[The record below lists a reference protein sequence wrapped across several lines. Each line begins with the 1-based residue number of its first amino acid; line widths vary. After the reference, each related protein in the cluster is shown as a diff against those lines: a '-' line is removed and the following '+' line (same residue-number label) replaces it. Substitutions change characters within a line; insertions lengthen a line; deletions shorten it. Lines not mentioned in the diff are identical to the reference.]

1 MLSDL
6 LPDQFKSLPTVMP
19 AEPKKSMTRPPTK
32 ARLDGLDLA
41 RYFAFVGMVV
51 VNFKVVMSD
60 GDGSYLLSQLT
71 GVLEGRAAATFVVI
85 AGIGLGLAGAKNV
98 NRTISVTTKRAV
110 FLLVLGLANTIIFDA
125 DIIHYYA
132 FYFFFGMLLLP
143 CSNRLL
149 VIGIVLLNVLS
160 LTLILTLNYDLG
172 WNWEDYSY
180 ADFWTL
186 SGFMRNL
193 FFNGWHPVI
202 PWLGFLLF
210 GVVVSRL
217 SLSERPTQRNLI
229 FGGVLA
235 IAVAEGL
242 SAMISPVLASI
253 DIDLAILGSTQ
264 PVPPV
269 PLYMLAGIGASSVVV
284 GFCLMI
290 AEWANKHGI
299 VRVVVPAGRQTLSLY
314 IAHILVGM
322 GTLEAFGMLGGQ
334 SITVA
339 VIAAVLFC
347 IVATIYA
354 LLWARWFRRGP
365 IETLMRTLA
374 G

>member
-1 MLSDL
+1 M
-6 LPDQFKSLPTVMP
+6 KKPTTIP
-19 AEPKKSMTRPPTK
+19 SA
-32 ARLDGLDLA
+32 AGRLDGLDLA
-41 RYFAFVGMVV
+41 RYFAFVGMVI

-60 GDGSYLLSQLT
+60 GDGSRLLSQLT

-98 NRTISVTTKRAV
+98 SRTISVTTKRAF
-110 FLLVLGLANTIIFDA
+110 FLLALGLVNTLVFDA

-143 CSNRLL
+143 RSNRLL
-149 VIGIVLLNVLS
+149 IVGIVLLNILF
-160 LTLILTLNYDLG
+160 LIMILTLNYDLG
-172 WNWEDYSY
+172 WNWEDFSY

-186 SGFMRNL
+186 PGFMRNL
-193 FFNGWHPVI
+193 FFNGWHPVV

-210 GVVVSRL
+210 GVVLSRL
-217 SLSERPTQRNLI
+217 PLSERPTQRNLI

-242 SAMISPVLASI
+242 SAMIAPVLTLI
-253 DIDLAILGSTQ
+253 DVELAVLGSTQ

-269 PLYMLAGIGASSVVV
+269 PLYMLAGIGASCVVV
-284 GFCLMI
+284 GFCLLI
-290 AEWANKHGI
+290 AEWAKKHGI
-299 VRVVVPAGRQTLSLY
+299 LRVVVPAGRQTLSLY

-322 GTLEAFGMLGGQ
+322 GTLEALGMLEEQ
-334 SITVA
+334 SIAVA

-347 IVATIYA
+347 IVATICA

-365 IETLMRTLA
+365 LETLMRTLT

>member
-1 MLSDL
+1 MTNSTI
-6 LPDQFKSLPTVMP
+6 PP
-19 AEPKKSMTRPPTK
+19 AKG
-32 ARLDGLDLA
+32 RLDGLDLA
-41 RYFAFVGMVV
+41 RYFAFVGMVI
-51 VNFKVVMSD
+51 VNFRVVMSD
-60 GDGSYLLSQLT
+60 GDGSCLLSQLT
-71 GVLEGRAAATFVVI
+71 GALEGRAAATFVVI
-85 AGIGLGLAGAKNV
+85 AGIGLGLAGAKNIDQ
-98 NRTISVTTKRAV
+98 TISVTTKRAV
-110 FLLVLGLANTIIFDA
+110 FLLVLGLVNTLVFDA

-143 CSNRLL
+143 HSNRLL
-149 VIGIVLLNVLS
+149 VVGILLLNVLFVI
-160 LTLILTLNYDLG
+160 LILTLNYDLN

-186 SGFMRNL
+186 SGFARNL

-210 GVVVSRL
+210 GVVLSRL
-217 SLSERPTQRNLI
+217 PLSKRPTQRNMI

-242 SAMISPVLASI
+242 SAMVSPVLASI
-253 DIDLAILGSTQ
+253 DVELAVLGSTQ
-264 PVPPV
+264 SVPPM
-269 PLYMLAGIGASSVVV
+269 PLYTLAGIGAASVIV

-290 AEWANKHGI
+290 AEWASKHGI
-299 VRVVVPAGRQTLSLY
+299 VQVVVPAGRQTLSLY

-322 GTLEAFGMLGGQ
+322 GILEALGMLGGQ

-339 VIAAVLFC
+339 VTAAVLFC
-347 IVATIYA
+347 VVATIYS

-365 IETLMRTLA
+365 LETLMRTLA